1 MGVLTT
7 SLLRRFAPGI
17 AAIVVWGFAGPAAAA
32 AAAPHDHG
40 HGGHGSGAAKSAAAP
55 SAAAAPYLLA
65 TDPVSGQKLGSDAIT
80 IQHEG
85 REVRFANEANAK
97 RFRSDPVT
105 YLKKVDAEIVRTQLP
120 SYPLQTCVISG
131 EKLGG
136 MGEPIDYVYQNRL
149 VRFCCPGCKD
159 EFLKDPQGH
168 LKKIDAAVVEQEAN
182 TYQLKKCVVSEEDL
196 GSMGKPVDVVLGMR
210 LVRLCCNECAKELA
224 KEPAKYLEKVPA
236 ARATAR

>member
-1 MGVLTT
+1 MGMLTT
-7 SLLRRFAPGI
+7 SLLRSFASGI
-17 AAIVVWGFAGPAAAA
+17 TAIVVLGFAGPAV

-40 HGGHGSGAAKSAAAP
+40 HGGHGSGVAKPAAAP
-55 SAAAAPYLLA
+55 AAAAPYLLP
-65 TDPVSGQKLGSDAIT
+65 TDPVSGQKLGSDAIA

-97 RFRSDPVT
+97 KFHSDPAT

-120 SYPLQTCVISG
+120 SYPLQTCVVSG

-136 MGEPIDYVYQNRL
+136 MGDPIDYVHQNRL

-159 EFLKDPQGH
+159 EFLKDPRAH
-168 LKKIDAAVVEQEAN
+168 LKKIDAAVIEQQAK
-182 TYQLKKCVVSEEDL
+182 TYPLKACVVSNEDL
-196 GSMGKPVDVVLGMR
+196 GSMGKPVDVVLGTR
-210 LVRLCCNECAKELA
+210 LVQLCCNECAKELA

-236 ARATAR
+236 ARAAAR